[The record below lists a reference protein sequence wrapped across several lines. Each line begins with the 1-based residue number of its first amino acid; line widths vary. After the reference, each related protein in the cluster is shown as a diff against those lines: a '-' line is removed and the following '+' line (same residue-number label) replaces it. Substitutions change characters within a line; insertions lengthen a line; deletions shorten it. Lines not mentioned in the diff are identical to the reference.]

1 VYGSVV
7 TFKEGTVLSNEN
19 IVHLAYTAHEAM
31 RGRLAGDKAAAGPG
45 SQSFRND
52 VTRNYGPT
60 VMTAVVQDNHVFLA
74 SSMKGRGLIYDPK
87 TTKIDLQL
95 TSQSVAYWKGLKSN
109 VCPSAVQQ
117 GLQDCGFL
125 VTDTKGAQHAVG
137 HQNGGSCGEVFAG
150 WALCDT
156 VPKKNSPVRVVTV
169 AYSGE
174 KMVIKEPCGATPE
187 EDVLV
192 SSTPPERFGPVAN
205 FCAGLDSPRLP
216 DLHKVAR
223 LDRHT
228 QWY

>member
-1 VYGSVV
+1 
-7 TFKEGTVLSNEN
+7 
-19 IVHLAYTAHEAM
+19 
-31 RGRLAGDKAAAGPG
+31 
-45 SQSFRND
+45 
-52 VTRNYGPT
+52 
-60 VMTAVVQDNHVFLA
+60 MTAVVQDNHVFLA